1 MAETWI
7 RGNARIEQLL
17 ADPERRARVEEIVA
31 QMRAQDQAA
40 AGAGGA
46 GESE

>member
-1 MAETWI
+1 MADKWI

-17 ADPERRARVEEIVA
+17 ADPERRVRVEEIVA
-31 QMRAQDQAA
+31 EMRAEDEAA

-46 GESE
+46 GESD